1 MPYEEN
7 RPRAE
12 AAHHIILE
20 EREQLSVSGVEE
32 VERFDENTVVLSTAS
47 PYKFPAAVLSALG
60 RETGENEFFMMN
72 ELCRI
77 SGVPI
82 PRNLAGLEGRP
93 VLHKDVID
101 KDAML
106 DYVLAEVL
114 KK

>member
-1 MPYEEN
+1 
-7 RPRAE
+7 
-12 AAHHIILE
+12 
-20 EREQLSVSGVEE
+20 
-32 VERFDENTVVLSTAS
+32 
-47 PYKFPAAVLSALG
+47 
-60 RETGENEFFMMN
+60 MMN
-72 ELCRI
+72 ELARI

-82 PRNLAGLEGRP
+82 PGNLSGLEGRP

>member
-1 MPYEEN
+1 M
-7 RPRAE
+7 
-12 AAHHIILE
+12 
-20 EREQLSVSGVEE
+20 
-32 VERFDENTVVLSTAS
+32 VLSTAS
-47 PYKFPAAVLSALG
+47 PDNVPASVLPALG
-60 RETGENEFFMMN
+60 RETGETEFFMMT